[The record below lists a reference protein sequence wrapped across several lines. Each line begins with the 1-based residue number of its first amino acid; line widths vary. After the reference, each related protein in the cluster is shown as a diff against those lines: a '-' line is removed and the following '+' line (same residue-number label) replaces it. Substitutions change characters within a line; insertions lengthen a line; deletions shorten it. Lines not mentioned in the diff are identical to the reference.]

1 MEIPNP
7 SMLGV
12 DLPFIIVE
20 IPQENHLKQ
29 MIDKKLVN
37 NAL

>member
-12 DLPFIIVE
+12 HLPLIIVE
-20 IPQENHLKQ
+20 VPQENHLKQ
-29 MIDKKLVN
+29 MIHKELIN
-37 NAL
+37 NAS